1 MNLAEF
7 TAAQDITSL
16 FGGTGVDGELALG
29 QFGGVA
35 GRAAWLEVA
44 GR

>member
-1 MNLAEF
+1 M
-7 TAAQDITSL
+7 AAAAPL
-16 FGGTGVDGELALG
+16 VDGELALG